1 VSNLLILYRFFQKKS
16 NVCENLKKLSENE
29 QIYGEYKLKKQRQ
42 VMLKIK
48 TIFVDGTITT
58 IGSNISK
65 LYSIIIE
72 TDKDFLNQKEQEDS
86 L

>member
-1 VSNLLILYRFFQKKS
+1 
-16 NVCENLKKLSENE
+16 
-29 QIYGEYKLKKQRQ
+29 
-42 VMLKIK
+42 MLKIK